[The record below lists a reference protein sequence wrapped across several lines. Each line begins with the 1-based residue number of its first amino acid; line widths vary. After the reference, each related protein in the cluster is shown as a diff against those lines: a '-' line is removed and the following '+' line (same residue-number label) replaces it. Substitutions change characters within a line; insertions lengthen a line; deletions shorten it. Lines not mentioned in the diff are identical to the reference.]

1 MSAASNNVVLYTY
14 FRSSC
19 SARIRTACHL
29 KGIHL
34 KYVYI
39 NLLASEQFSDEYS
52 QTNPSRTVPT
62 LVIPASSPLNSTGTD
77 IVVTQSISILEF
89 LEEFPS
95 FSGCPKLLPEDTIAR
110 AKVRDLVNV
119 IASDTQPPSNQHV
132 LKRIA
137 AIDGGDSKQWAV
149 DLMTRGLRAFE
160 GLLEKAGGGIYSLGD
175 EVTLADVCLAPAVEG
190 ALRWGVDFGQL
201 PRVKSVYDKI
211 SVLDAFVKG
220 DWRNQGDTPLE
231 FRQTHTGA

>member
-1 MSAASNNVVLYTY
+1 MSTASESVVLYTY

-34 KYVYI
+34 GYVYV
-39 NLLASEQFSDEYS
+39 NLLASEQFSHEYS
-52 QTNPSRTVPT
+52 QTNPSCTVPT
-62 LVIPASSPLNSTGTD
+62 LVIPASSPMNSTGAD
-77 IVVTQSISILEF
+77 ITVYQSISILEF

-95 FSGCPKLLPEDTIAR
+95 FSGCSKLLPQDPVAR

-119 IASDTQPPSNQHV
+119 IASDTQPPSNQHI
-132 LKRIA
+132 LKRVA
-137 AIDGGDSKQWAV
+137 AIDGGDSKKWAV

-160 GLLEKAGGGIYSLGD
+160 GLLEKNGGGIYSVGD

-190 ALRWGVDFGQL
+190 ALRWGVDFAQL

-220 DWRNQGDTPLE
+220 DWRNQEDTLLE
-231 FRQTHTGA
+231 FQQTHI